1 MKRNTKGITLIAL
14 VITVIILLILAGVA
28 IGATVGNK
36 GTIGQT
42 HQATADAQKQSIVEK
57 IQADLLT
64 EKTKTGKTPTKSEL
78 INIIKENGYAKEEPG
93 TDSFVSKDGEY
104 EIKYEEITGWLRI
117 MVGDTVDYTPDT
129 VTEEEKSKLVSDLQK
144 GLSEGYTGS
153 VNNTSVN
160 QKDFNW
166 KVYNIT
172 DDSVELIA
180 DGATDD
186 LVALS
191 GVLGFTNGVYLL
203 NEYCNLL
210 YRNESVGATARSI
223 NIEDITNKLKT
234 DENGK
239 KIYENFQDYISY
251 GETIQILSLVPKK
264 WQEDKNENLSSL
276 GTLKEYQNED
286 DAWDLNEIERE
297 LKQTYWSED
306 LEGQFISVNTRE
318 GSKSDYYE
326 GVCGIDE
333 DYWIASRY
341 TYVFGDSVT
350 SFGIRELRSSSYELA
365 IYGTDLCYIDRIGGG
380 GFQKVRPI
388 VEIPI
393 NKIDLDGDYEANGNM
408 WKLK

>member
-153 VNNTSVN
+153 VNNT
-160 QKDFNW
+160 
-166 KVYNIT
+166 
-172 DDSVELIA
+172 
-180 DGATDD
+180 
-186 LVALS
+186 
-191 GVLGFTNGVYLL
+191 
-203 NEYCNLL
+203 
-210 YRNESVGATARSI
+210 
-223 NIEDITNKLKT
+223 
-234 DENGK
+234 
-239 KIYENFQDYISY
+239 
-251 GETIQILSLVPKK
+251 
-264 WQEDKNENLSSL
+264 
-276 GTLKEYQNED
+276 
-286 DAWDLNEIERE
+286 
-297 LKQTYWSED
+297 
-306 LEGQFISVNTRE
+306 
-318 GSKSDYYE
+318 
-326 GVCGIDE
+326 
-333 DYWIASRY
+333 
-341 TYVFGDSVT
+341 
-350 SFGIRELRSSSYELA
+350 
-365 IYGTDLCYIDRIGGG
+365 
-380 GFQKVRPI
+380 
-388 VEIPI
+388 
-393 NKIDLDGDYEANGNM
+393 
-408 WKLK
+408 

>member
-144 GLSEGYTGS
+144 GLSEGYNGKIK
-153 VNNTSVN
+153 NTSVN

-172 DDSVELIA
+172 DDSVELIS
-180 DGATDD
+180 DGITDD
-186 LVALS
+186 YIALY

-210 YRNESVGATARSI
+210 YNNQSVGATARSM
-223 NIEDITNKLKT
+223 NIEDITDKLKT

-239 KIYENFQDYISY
+239 KVYEDFEDYIKY
-251 GETIQILSLVPKK
+251 GETAQILSLVPKK

-297 LKQTYWSED
+297 LKQTYWYETLED
-306 LEGQFISVNTRE
+306 QFITINTRE
-318 GSKSDYYE
+318 ENNSNFYKE
-326 GVCGIDE
+326 VCGTDE
-333 DYWIASRY
+333 EYWLSSRY
-341 TYVFGDSVT
+341 TYIFGDDLV
-350 SFGIRELRSSSYELA
+350 SFGIRRLNGYSSE
-365 IYGTDLCYIDRIGGG
+365 INGTDLCYINGTNGGV
-380 GFQKVRPI
+380 FLKVRPI
-388 VEIPI
+388 VTIPI
-393 NKIDLDGDYEANGNM
+393 NKINLDDDYEANGNM